1 MVNLEVDFG
10 PEAQILKLCARAE
23 RSFIS
28 NCFMSND
35 ITCFVKL
42 SMEVVGAVT
51 GDCHL
56 QS

>member
-35 ITCFVKL
+35 STCFVKL

>member
-1 MVNLEVDFG
+1 MVSLGVDFG

-23 RSFIS
+23 RSFNS
-28 NCFMSND
+28 SCFMSND
-35 ITCFVKL
+35 STCFLKL
-42 SMEVVGAVT
+42 SMKVVGAVT